1 MIIKKI
7 KVNNIRSYLNQE
19 IDLPEGS
26 VLLAGDIGSGKS
38 SLLLAVE
45 FALFGLQKGELSGAS
60 LLRNGKDEGSVE
72 LNLKIN
78 NKDYLIHRSLKRT
91 KTGINQDECYLYTDG
106 IKKQL
111 MPIELRQ
118 LVLNLLNY
126 PKENITKK
134 PVIYRYTVYT
144 PQEQMKQILFDDDE
158 IRINTIRKIFN
169 LDKYGKIKSNSKIII
184 EKLKE
189 NITKMSGIVLDLD
202 SLIKKQE
209 EKEAQ
214 KENINKEIKVIEEP
228 LKKLKTEILEVKN
241 NISKKEDEI
250 KLLNNLKR
258 ENDILKTELKNI
270 FSKKE
275 YNIKKL
281 SELESK
287 IKTIPES
294 NPKEKEEKENSL
306 RLIENELKKI
316 TKNIN
321 ELNVSIKKSE
331 ETIKKISN
339 LNTCPLCEQNVAHNH
354 KENVISRENKLITQ
368 IKTDLDNYLKKEKN
382 YEDSLTKLKNE
393 IESLRKKENEYNILK
408 TQVKL
413 NQELKNTIL
422 EEQKLLESNFNDFD
436 NKTLK
441 LNESL
446 NKYKNIEEDY
456 NQLKENLNTLLI
468 KERQIEIKKASLDS
482 EFNALTKEI
491 EYLKQDII
499 KKHDIKI
506 KINNYNKLKTW
517 LTDNFIIMVE
527 TIEKNVMVK
536 LNYDFNNIFQKWF
549 NTMIGDENIQIKI
562 DENFSPLIMQAG
574 HDINYE
580 YLSGGEKTAVALSY
594 RLALNQTIN
603 SILSSLNTKDL
614 IILDEPTDGFST
626 EQLDRVRLV
635 LNELSAKQ
643 IILVSHESKIESFV
657 DNVIRFNKK
666 EHVSSINS

>member
-7 KVNNIRSYLNQE
+7 KVENIRSYLNQE
-19 IDLPEGS
+19 INLPEGS

-38 SLLLAVE
+38 SLLLAIE
-45 FALFGLQKGELSGAS
+45 FALFGLQKGELSGSS

-72 LNLKIN
+72 LSLKIN

-91 KTGINQDECYLYTDG
+91 KTGINQDECYLYTDE

-111 MPIELRQ
+111 TPIELRQ

-126 PKENITKK
+126 PKENLTKK

-158 IRINTIRKIFN
+158 TRINTIRKIFN
-169 LDKYGKIKSNSKIII
+169 LDKYGKIKSNSKIIT

-189 NITKMSGIVLDLD
+189 NINKMSGIVLDLD
-202 SLIKKQE
+202 SLVKKQE
-209 EKEAQ
+209 EKETQ
-214 KENINKEIKVIEEP
+214 KENINKEIKTIEEP
-228 LKKLKTEILEVKN
+228 LNKLKTEISEFKN
-241 NISKKEDEI
+241 NITNKENEI

-258 ENDILKTELKNI
+258 QNDILKTELKNI
-270 FSKKE
+270 ISKKE
-275 YNIKKL
+275 YNLKKL
-281 SELESK
+281 SDIELK
-287 IKTIPES
+287 IKTIPEY

-306 RLIENELKKI
+306 ILMENDLKLI
-316 TKNIN
+316 TKNLN
-321 ELNVSIKKSE
+321 ELNINIKKSE
-331 ETIKKISN
+331 ETIKKISS
-339 LNTCPLCEQNVAHNH
+339 LNTCPLCEQDVPHIH
-354 KENVISRENKLITQ
+354 KENVLSRENKLITQ
-368 IKTDLDNYLKKEKN
+368 IKADLDNYSKKEKE
-382 YEDSLTKLKNE
+382 YENNLMELKNE

-408 TQVKL
+408 TQIKL
-413 NQELKNTIL
+413 NQELKNTIT
-422 EEQKLLESNFNDFD
+422 EEQKLLENSLNDLE
-436 NKTLK
+436 KKSLE
-441 LNESL
+441 LNENL
-446 NKYKNIEEDY
+446 NKFNNIEEEY
-456 NQLKENLNTLLI
+456 NSLKENLNTILT

-482 EFNALTKEI
+482 ELNTLTKEI

-499 KKHDIKI
+499 KKQDIKI
-506 KINNYNKLKTW
+506 KISNYNKLKSW

-562 DENFSPLIMQAG
+562 DENFSPLIIQAG

-603 SILSSLNTKDL
+603 SILSSLNTKDI

-635 LNELSAKQ
+635 LNELTAKQ

-666 EHVSSINS
+666 EHVSSII

>member
-19 IDLPEGS
+19 INLPEGS

-38 SLLLAVE
+38 SLLLAIE

-72 LNLKIN
+72 LNLEIN

-91 KTGINQDECYLYTDG
+91 KTGVNQDECYLYADG

-111 MPIELRQ
+111 TPIELRQ
-118 LVLNLLNY
+118 LILNLLNY

-158 IRINTIRKIFN
+158 TRINTIRKIFN
-169 LDKYGKIKSNSKIII
+169 LDKYGKIKSNSKIIT

-189 NITKMSGIVLDLD
+189 NINKMSGIVLDLD

-209 EKEAQ
+209 EKETQ
-214 KENINKEIKVIEEP
+214 KENTNKEIKEIEEP
-228 LKKLKTEILEVKN
+228 LKKLKSEISEFKD
-241 NISKKEDEI
+241 NITNKENEI
-250 KLLNNLKR
+250 KLLNKLKR

-270 FSKKE
+270 LSKKE

-287 IKTIPES
+287 IKIIPEY
-294 NPKEKEEKENSL
+294 NPKEKEGKENSL
-306 RLIENELKKI
+306 RLMEKELKEI
-316 TKNIN
+316 TKNLN
-321 ELNVSIKKSE
+321 ELNVNIKKSE

-339 LNTCPLCEQNVAHNH
+339 LNICPLCEQNVAHNH
-354 KENVISRENKLITQ
+354 KENVISRENKLIAQ
-368 IKTDLDNYLKKEKN
+368 IKADLDSYLKKERD
-382 YEDSLTKLKNE
+382 YEDNLTKLKNE
-393 IESLRKKENEYNILK
+393 IELSRKKENEYNILK
-408 TQVKL
+408 IQVKL
-413 NQELKNTIL
+413 NQELKNAIE
-422 EEQKLLESNFNDFD
+422 EEQKLLESNFKDLE
-436 NKTLK
+436 KKSLE
-441 LNESL
+441 LNGNL

-456 NQLKENLNTLLI
+456 NKLKESLNTILA
-468 KERQIEIKKASLDS
+468 KERQVEIKKASLDS
-482 EFNALTKEI
+482 EFNTLTKEI
-491 EYLKQDII
+491 VYLKQDII
-499 KKHDIKI
+499 KKQDVKI
-506 KINNYNKLKTW
+506 KISNYNKLKTW
-517 LTDNFIIMVE
+517 LIDNFIIMVE

-562 DENFSPLIMQAG
+562 DENFSPLIMQAS

-603 SILSSLNTKDL
+603 SILSSLNTKDI

-635 LNELSAKQ
+635 LNELNAKQ

-666 EHVSSINS
+666 EHISSVNS

>member
-7 KVNNIRSYLNQE
+7 KVENIRSYLSQE
-19 IDLPEGS
+19 INLPEGS

-38 SLLLAVE
+38 SLLLAIE

-72 LNLKIN
+72 LNLNIN

-91 KTGINQDECYLYTDG
+91 KTGINQDECYLYTEG

-111 MPIELRQ
+111 TPIELRQ

-158 IRINTIRKIFN
+158 TRINTIRKIFN
-169 LDKYGKIKSNSKIII
+169 LDKYGKIKSNSKIIT

-189 NITKMSGIVLDLD
+189 NINKMSGIVLDLD
-202 SLIKKQE
+202 SLIKKQD

-214 KENINKEIKVIEEP
+214 KENINREIKVIEEP
-228 LKKLKTEILEVKN
+228 LKKLKMEISEFKG
-241 NISKKEDEI
+241 NITNKENEI
-250 KLLNNLKR
+250 KLLNKLKR

-270 FSKKE
+270 LSKKE
-275 YNIKKL
+275 YNLKKL

-287 IKTIPES
+287 IKTIPEYS
-294 NPKEKEEKENSL
+294 PKEKEEKENSL
-306 RLIENELKKI
+306 RLMEKELKEI
-316 TKNIN
+316 TKNLN
-321 ELNVSIKKSE
+321 ELNVNIKKSE

-339 LNTCPLCEQNVAHNH
+339 LNTCPLCEQNVSHNH

-368 IKTDLDNYLKKEKN
+368 IKADLDSYLKNEKE
-382 YEDSLTKLKNE
+382 YENNLVKLKNE
-393 IESLRKKENEYNILK
+393 IESLRKKENEHNILK

-422 EEQKLLESNFNDFD
+422 EEQKLLESNFNDFE

-456 NQLKENLNTLLI
+456 NQLKENLNAILI
-468 KERQIEIKKASLDS
+468 KERQVEIKKASLDS
-482 EFNALTKEI
+482 EFNTLSKEI

-499 KKHDIKI
+499 KKQDIKI
-506 KINNYNKLKTW
+506 KINSYNKLKTW

-562 DENFSPLIMQAG
+562 DENFSPLIIQAG

-666 EHVSSINS
+666 EHISSII

>member
-1 MIIKKI
+1 MRKNIIIKKI

-106 IKKQL
+106 IKKQ
-111 MPIELRQ
+111 MTPIELRQ
-118 LVLNLLNY
+118 VVLNLLNY
-126 PKENITKK
+126 DKENITKK

-306 RLIENELKKI
+306 RLIENELKEI

-331 ETIKKISN
+331 ETIKKI
-339 LNTCPLCEQNVAHNH
+339 
-354 KENVISRENKLITQ
+354 
-368 IKTDLDNYLKKEKN
+368 
-382 YEDSLTKLKNE
+382 
-393 IESLRKKENEYNILK
+393 
-408 TQVKL
+408 
-413 NQELKNTIL
+413 
-422 EEQKLLESNFNDFD
+422 
-436 NKTLK
+436 
-441 LNESL
+441 
-446 NKYKNIEEDY
+446 
-456 NQLKENLNTLLI
+456 
-468 KERQIEIKKASLDS
+468 
-482 EFNALTKEI
+482 
-491 EYLKQDII
+491 
-499 KKHDIKI
+499 
-506 KINNYNKLKTW
+506 
-517 LTDNFIIMVE
+517 
-527 TIEKNVMVK
+527 
-536 LNYDFNNIFQKWF
+536 
-549 NTMIGDENIQIKI
+549 
-562 DENFSPLIMQAG
+562 
-574 HDINYE
+574 
-580 YLSGGEKTAVALSY
+580 
-594 RLALNQTIN
+594 
-603 SILSSLNTKDL
+603 
-614 IILDEPTDGFST
+614 
-626 EQLDRVRLV
+626 
-635 LNELSAKQ
+635 
-643 IILVSHESKIESFV
+643 
-657 DNVIRFNKK
+657 
-666 EHVSSINS
+666 

>member
-7 KVNNIRSYLNQE
+7 KVENIRSYLSQE
-19 IDLPEGS
+19 INLPEGS

-38 SLLLAVE
+38 SLLLAIE

-72 LNLKIN
+72 LSLKIN

-91 KTGINQDECYLYTDG
+91 KTGINQDECYLYTEG

-111 MPIELRQ
+111 TPIELRQ
-118 LVLNLLNY
+118 LILNLLNY

-158 IRINTIRKIFN
+158 TRINTIRKIFN
-169 LDKYGKIKSNSKIII
+169 LDKYGKIKSNSKIIT

-189 NITKMSGIVLDLD
+189 NINKMSGIVLDLD
-202 SLIKKQE
+202 SLIKKQD

-214 KENINKEIKVIEEP
+214 KENINREIKVIEEP
-228 LKKLKTEILEVKN
+228 LKKLKMEISEFKD
-241 NISKKEDEI
+241 NITNKENEI
-250 KLLNNLKR
+250 KLLNKLKR

-270 FSKKE
+270 LSKKE
-275 YNIKKL
+275 YNLKKL

-287 IKTIPES
+287 IKTIPEYS
-294 NPKEKEEKENSL
+294 PKEKEEKENSL
-306 RLIENELKKI
+306 RLMEKELKEI
-316 TKNIN
+316 TKNLN
-321 ELNVSIKKSE
+321 ELNVNIKKSE

-339 LNTCPLCEQNVAHNH
+339 LNTCPLCEQNVSHNH

-368 IKTDLDNYLKKEKN
+368 IKADLDSYLKNEKE
-382 YEDSLTKLKNE
+382 YENNLVKLKNE
-393 IESLRKKENEYNILK
+393 IESLRKKENEHNILK
-408 TQVKL
+408 TQIKL

-422 EEQKLLESNFNDFD
+422 EEQKLLESNFNDFE

-456 NQLKENLNTLLI
+456 NQLKENLNAILI

-482 EFNALTKEI
+482 EFNTLTKEI
-491 EYLKQDII
+491 EYLKQDI
-499 KKHDIKI
+499 KKKEDIKL
-506 KINNYNKLKTW
+506 KISNYNKLKTW

-562 DENFSPLIMQAG
+562 DENFSPLIIQAG

-614 IILDEPTDGFST
+614 IILDEPTDGFSS

-635 LNELSAKQ
+635 LNELTAKQ